1 MPGAAGT
8 DRPLLVLW
16 DVDHTLIEN
25 SGVSKEVYLAAFEV
39 LTGRP
44 AEHQP
49 DTEGR
54 TDPEIM
60 RNMLADHGLPVTEE
74 YEDRLFDVLEQALAS
89 KKPRLQRLGHALP
102 GAGEVIVALREVP
115 GVVQS
120 VLTGNIQPNAFTKV
134 SAFGLH
140 EHLDFEVGGYGSDDI
155 IRANLVAVAQKR
167 AGAKY
172 GAVLDRSNTVL
183 IGDTPRDVEAGKRGG
198 ARVVAVASGPYD
210 VDELEGA
217 GADMVLADLTDT
229 ACVVKAVMATADHRS
244 P

>member
-1 MPGAAGT
+1 MSDVAGK
-8 DRPLLVLW
+8 DRSLLVLW

-39 LTGRP
+39 LTGRS
-44 AEHQP
+44 AEHRP

-60 RNMLADHGLPVTEE
+60 RSMLADHAIPVTEE
-74 YEDRLFDVLEQALAS
+74 YEARLFDVVEQALTS
-89 KKPRLQRLGHALP
+89 KKSRLQRLGHALP
-102 GAGEVIVALREVP
+102 GAGEAILALREVP

-134 SAFGLH
+134 SAFGLDK
-140 EHLDFEVGGYGSDDI
+140 HLDFEVGGYGSDDI

-167 AGAKY
+167 AGVKY
-172 GAVLDRSNTVL
+172 GAVFDRSNTVL
-183 IGDTPRDVEAGKRGG
+183 IGDTPRDIEAGKRGG
-198 ARVVAVASGPYD
+198 ASVVAVASGAYD
-210 VDELEGA
+210 ADELKAA
-217 GADMVLADLTDT
+217 GADVVLADLTDT
-229 ACVVKAVMATADHRS
+229 VAVVKAVTAVADQFS

>member
-8 DRPLLVLW
+8 DRPVLVLW

-25 SGVSKEVYLAAFEV
+25 SGVSKQTYLAAFEV

-44 AEHQP
+44 AEYEP

-60 RNMLADHGLPVTEE
+60 RNMLADHDLPVTEE
-74 YEDRLFDVLEQALAS
+74 YEAHLFDALEGALTS
-89 KKPRLQRLGHALP
+89 KKPRLQRRGHALP
-102 GAGEVIVALREVP
+102 GASEAILALHEVP

-120 VLTGNIQPNAFTKV
+120 VLTGNIHPNAFTKV

-155 IRANLVAVAQKR
+155 VRANLVAVAQKR
-167 AGAKY
+167 AGVKY
-172 GAVLDRSNTVL
+172 GAVFDRSNTVL

-198 ARVVAVASGPYD
+198 ASVIAVASGAYD
-210 VDELEGA
+210 ADELRAA
-217 GADMVLADLTDT
+217 GADVVLTDLMDT
-229 ACVVKAVMATADHRS
+229 AAVVKAVTAVADQFS

>member
-1 MPGAAGT
+1 
-8 DRPLLVLW
+8 LLVLW

-25 SGVSKEVYLAAFEV
+25 GGVSKETHLAAFEV

-60 RNMLADHGLPVTEE
+60 RNMLADHEMPVAEE
-74 YEDRLFDVLEQALAS
+74 YEARLFDALKQALTS
-89 KKPRLQRLGHALP
+89 KKPRLQRLGHALA
-102 GAGEVIVALREVP
+102 GASDAILALRDVP

-140 EHLDFEVGGYGSDDI
+140 EHLDFEVGRYGSDDV

-167 AGAKY
+167 AGLKY
-172 GAVLDRSNTVL
+172 GAVFDRSNTVL

-198 ARVVAVASGPYD
+198 ACVVAVAS
-210 VDELEGA
+210 
-217 GADMVLADLTDT
+217 
-229 ACVVKAVMATADHRS
+229 
-244 P
+244 